1 MIPLDLVSSQD
12 RSLSRFR
19 TVVAAA
25 IVQLDARREEI
36 NDLNVFPVADGDTG
50 DNMVRTL
57 QSVLQEL
64 DRLIER
70 QGDGSLDA
78 VGRAEVVDA
87 VTNAAL
93 LGGRGNSGVILSQ
106 LIHGAA
112 EVMIDDDKPVDPLML
127 AQALNRASEQARR
140 SVADPREGTILTVID
155 DMAKRLLSVVDEDR
169 SAPMPDDV
177 DEETQ
182 NAVLAA
188 SLEAAVRAGDESV
201 ERGPELLP
209 ELNEFGVT
217 ADAGG
222 YGLVVIFAGIVSAL
236 KQGVV
241 PEIHH
246 HVAPREK
253 PRQTSHASTT
263 FRYCVNFAVVGDG
276 LNREDYIPQLEA
288 LGDSLMVVGSRSASV
303 LRVHIHADD
312 RTAVES
318 VFAGAGELHDV
329 EVADMLAQ
337 IDARTRRLRDAR
349 SLVLAVVSGDSM
361 AELFE
366 RDTSVVVLN
375 SGESLNPSTEELLDA
390 IHSAPVEEVVLLTGS
405 KNVTPAAVKAAEL
418 TGRTVEIVETATVQ
432 EGLAILHHHYTS
444 SSAEDNASSI
454 REALLQITTAGLAPA
469 EKDDPAGRYL
479 TGEAVGFVNGELI
492 SWGTPQAALVGVL
505 DGLPAE
511 VEILTVIEGITSPY
525 DGELKA
531 LVEPRFDDIEH
542 VTADHPGWW
551 VLFTAE

>member
-1 MIPLDLVSSQD
+1 MSSQD

-70 QGDGSLDA
+70 QGEGSLDA

-155 DMAKRLLSVVDEDR
+155 DMAKRLLSVVDEDN

-236 KQGVV
+236 KQGDV
-241 PEIHH
+241 PEVHH

-276 LNREDYIPQLEA
+276 
-288 LGDSLMVVGSRSASV
+288 LMVVGSRSASV

-318 VFAGAGELHDV
+318 VFAGAGELRDV

-390 IHSAPVEEVVLLTGS
+390 IHSAPVEELVLLTGS
-405 KNVTPAAVKAAEL
+405 NNVTPAAVKAAEL

-444 SSAEDNASSI
+444 SSAEDN
-454 REALLQITTAGLAPA
+454 
-469 EKDDPAGRYL
+469 
-479 TGEAVGFVNGELI
+479 
-492 SWGTPQAALVGVL
+492 
-505 DGLPAE
+505 
-511 VEILTVIEGITSPY
+511 
-525 DGELKA
+525 
-531 LVEPRFDDIEH
+531 
-542 VTADHPGWW
+542 
-551 VLFTAE
+551 

>member
-1 MIPLDLVSSQD
+1 MVPLDQVSSQD

-70 QGDGSLDA
+70 QGEGSLDA

-155 DMAKRLLSVVDEDR
+155 DMAKRLLSVVDEDS

-201 ERGPELLP
+201 ERGPDLLP
-209 ELNEFGVT
+209 
-217 ADAGG
+217 
-222 YGLVVIFAGIVSAL
+222 
-236 KQGVV
+236 
-241 PEIHH
+241 
-246 HVAPREK
+246 
-253 PRQTSHASTT
+253 
-263 FRYCVNFAVVGDG
+263 
-276 LNREDYIPQLEA
+276 
-288 LGDSLMVVGSRSASV
+288 
-303 LRVHIHADD
+303 
-312 RTAVES
+312 
-318 VFAGAGELHDV
+318 
-329 EVADMLAQ
+329 
-337 IDARTRRLRDAR
+337 
-349 SLVLAVVSGDSM
+349 
-361 AELFE
+361 
-366 RDTSVVVLN
+366 
-375 SGESLNPSTEELLDA
+375 
-390 IHSAPVEEVVLLTGS
+390 
-405 KNVTPAAVKAAEL
+405 
-418 TGRTVEIVETATVQ
+418 
-432 EGLAILHHHYTS
+432 
-444 SSAEDNASSI
+444 
-454 REALLQITTAGLAPA
+454 
-469 EKDDPAGRYL
+469 
-479 TGEAVGFVNGELI
+479 
-492 SWGTPQAALVGVL
+492 
-505 DGLPAE
+505 
-511 VEILTVIEGITSPY
+511 
-525 DGELKA
+525 
-531 LVEPRFDDIEH
+531 
-542 VTADHPGWW
+542 
-551 VLFTAE
+551 

>member
-1 MIPLDLVSSQD
+1 LDQVSSQD

-70 QGDGSLDA
+70 QGEGSLDA

-155 DMAKRLLSVVDEDR
+155 DMAKRLLSVVDEDT

-201 ERGPELLP
+201 ERGPDLLP
-209 ELNEFGVT
+209 
-217 ADAGG
+217 
-222 YGLVVIFAGIVSAL
+222 
-236 KQGVV
+236 
-241 PEIHH
+241 
-246 HVAPREK
+246 
-253 PRQTSHASTT
+253 
-263 FRYCVNFAVVGDG
+263 
-276 LNREDYIPQLEA
+276 
-288 LGDSLMVVGSRSASV
+288 
-303 LRVHIHADD
+303 
-312 RTAVES
+312 
-318 VFAGAGELHDV
+318 
-329 EVADMLAQ
+329 
-337 IDARTRRLRDAR
+337 
-349 SLVLAVVSGDSM
+349 
-361 AELFE
+361 
-366 RDTSVVVLN
+366 
-375 SGESLNPSTEELLDA
+375 
-390 IHSAPVEEVVLLTGS
+390 
-405 KNVTPAAVKAAEL
+405 
-418 TGRTVEIVETATVQ
+418 
-432 EGLAILHHHYTS
+432 
-444 SSAEDNASSI
+444 
-454 REALLQITTAGLAPA
+454 
-469 EKDDPAGRYL
+469 
-479 TGEAVGFVNGELI
+479 
-492 SWGTPQAALVGVL
+492 
-505 DGLPAE
+505 
-511 VEILTVIEGITSPY
+511 
-525 DGELKA
+525 
-531 LVEPRFDDIEH
+531 
-542 VTADHPGWW
+542 
-551 VLFTAE
+551 